1 MAGKACPLVVG
12 VKIVALVV
20 LRSLEV
26 VAWRLSVTR
35 IGLRIVMP
43 LTVPAVLILK
53 NANFE

>member
-12 VKIVALVV
+12 VNSVALVV

-26 VAWRLSVTR
+26 VAWRLFVTR